1 MFQAVFRHSD
11 VLTLPIVAL
20 VLFALAF
27 VAVVARAMRKGDA
40 PTATASLPL
49 EDDERALA
57 PSNPGAPHER

>member
-27 VAVVARAMRKGDA
+27 VAVTVRALREGA
-40 PTATASLPL
+40 ETGALAALPL
-49 EDDERALA
+49 ADDEAPLA
-57 PSNPGAPHER
+57 PALHGANHER

>member
-1 MFQAVFRHSD
+1 MFQAVFRQSD

-27 VAVVARAMRKGDA
+27 VAVTARAIRKGADA
-40 PTATASLPL
+40 GALAALPL

-57 PSNPGAPHER
+57 PSRHGASHER